1 MEGGRSNI
9 STNFK
14 FKCPLI
20 VYKYSSDKAYNFSFK
35 ILDYLF
41 SNQNVSTI
49 YVEDL
54 DKSNVETLLKYK
66 LTDITLRKENK
77 FLYYSDSDESENLIK
92 QGKTKLQKFELGV
105 SHPDICII
113 IGGDGTTLW
122 TNHLFKNEERP
133 PFLIFNLG
141 TLGYMAIYNCDSYKE
156 VLDELFSESAIISI
170 EKRALI
176 NVKIYNAHK
185 KLHTSEPCG
194 CSLLDPHP
202 ETEDY
207 ILEWEGNALN
217 DIILEK
223 LGGVSI
229 VSLKIYVNNEPLTV
243 VKCDGLIIAS
253 STGSTAYN
261 LSAGGSVIHYD
272 VDAMILNAICPLS
285 LSFRPITFP
294 RNVKLKF
301 VPCFTSYDKVEVN
314 ADCIMKRTLQP
325 YQFVEISLSDI
336 DVKFIVLDKFVKNR
350 TNLWKQKIVD
360 QLGWNNSFKNVD

>member
-1 MEGGRSNI
+1 MEIITSNI
-9 STNFK
+9 YNDFK
-14 FKCPLI
+14 FSFPLI
-20 VYKYSSDKAYNFSFK
+20 VYKYSSEKAYIYSLK
-35 ILDYLF
+35 ILKYLL

-49 YVEDL
+49 FVEDL
-54 DKSNVETLLKYK
+54 NKSNIEAILKYK
-66 LTDITLRKENK
+66 FDSIKLGEENK
-77 FLYYSDSDESENLIK
+77 NECNTNSNEILIK
-92 QGKTKLQKFELGV
+92 QGKTKIQKFEPGL
-105 SHPDICII
+105 SNPDICII
-113 IGGDGTTLW
+113 IGGDGTCLW
-122 TNHLFKNEERP
+122 TNHLFKNDQRP

-141 TLGYMAIYNCDSYKE
+141 TLGYMAIYNCDSYTE
-156 VLDELFSESAIISI
+156 VLDELFSESAKFSI

-176 NVKIYNAHK
+176 NVKIYDSHEK
-185 KLHTSEPCG
+185 FHTNEICG
-194 CSLLDPHP
+194 CSMFDPHP
-202 ETEDY
+202 VTEDY
-207 ILEWEGNALN
+207 SLDWEGNALN

-301 VPCFTSYDKVEVN
+301 VPCVTSYGKVQVN
-314 ADCIMKRTLQP
+314 ADCISKKTLQP
-325 YQFVEISLSDI
+325 NQYVEISLSDI
-336 DVKFIVLDKFVKNR
+336 DVKFIVIDKFVKNR